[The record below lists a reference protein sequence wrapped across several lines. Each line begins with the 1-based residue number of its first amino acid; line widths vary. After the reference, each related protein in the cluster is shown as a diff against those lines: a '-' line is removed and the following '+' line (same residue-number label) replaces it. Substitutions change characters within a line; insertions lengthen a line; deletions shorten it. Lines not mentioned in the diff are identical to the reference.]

1 MAVLI
6 TGAAGFIGATLA
18 SRFSQEGYEV
28 IACDYKEPEGNSES
42 FFRSGITFEK
52 CDVRD
57 SAMVSSLI
65 QKAVPNDAIIH
76 LAGLLTTG
84 CDSDPNAA
92 LDVNVKGFRH
102 VLDAAREAECTR
114 VILAS
119 TIGVYG
125 RGLSQPINETME
137 TEPDGWYGYTKII
150 SELMGLLYTR
160 KYNMDFRAVRLAAVT
175 GAGRSAGSG
184 SASLFTSYIPEKA
197 ALGLPYEI
205 EVTCETAYPVVYL
218 KDAVE
223 ALYVLATSKNA
234 AHRIYNVCSGR
245 IIVSE
250 MVDYVKKRFP
260 SSQFSFNPN
269 PEIMSVVSGYK
280 DWHIDCSL
288 IDEDLGWRPQFDVNR
303 MIDDIIKTAAGAKV
317 KNIQ

>member
-6 TGAAGFIGATLA
+6 TGAAGFIGASLA

-28 IACDYKEPEGNSES
+28 IACDYKEPEGNIKDL
-42 FFRSGITFEK
+42 FRNRIAFEI

-57 SAMVSSLI
+57 SAKVSSLM
-65 QKAVPNDAIIH
+65 QMAVPNDAVIH
-76 LAGLLTTG
+76 LAGLLTAG

-92 LDVNVKGFRH
+92 IDVNVKGFRH
-102 VLDAAREAECTR
+102 VLDAARAAECMR

-125 RGLSQPINETME
+125 RGLAQPIDETMK
-137 TEPDGWYGYTKII
+137 TEPDGWYGYTKIV

-160 KYNMDFRAVRLAAVT
+160 KFNMDFRAVRLAAVT

-205 EVTCETAYPVVYL
+205 EVTSETAYPVVYI

-223 ALYVLATSKNA
+223 ALFVLATSKNA
-234 AHRIYNVCSGR
+234 AYRIYNVCSGR

-250 MVDYVKKRFP
+250 MIDYVKKKFP

-280 DWHIDCSL
+280 DWHIDCAR
-288 IDEDLGWRPQFDVNR
+288 IYEDLGWKPQYSVNR
-303 MIDDIIKTAAGAKV
+303 MIDDIIKTATGAKA
-317 KNIQ
+317 KDI